1 MFLISARKIVFEAKI
16 GVDNICM
23 FMYSKYMSKKNYSKS
38 LHVLLTPEQHKKLL
52 NVSKKSGDSIGF
64 IIRESIDKGEYY
76 PKSLAEDV
84 MQIALRESLKLQA
97 HYAQL
102 LNDYD
107 GGKRHIF
114 KSVSEWIAKIQSN
127 L

>member
-1 MFLISARKIVFEAKI
+1 MITK
-16 GVDNICM
+16 
-23 FMYSKYMSKKNYSKS
+23 
-38 LHVLLTPEQHKKLL
+38 EQHKKL
-52 NVSKKSGDSIGF
+52 VDASKKSGDSIGF

-84 MQIALRESLKLQA
+84 MQIALRESLKLQS

-102 LNDYD
+102 LNDWD

-114 KSVSEWIAKIQSN
+114 KSVGEWVAKIQSSI
-127 L
+127 